1 MDLEVKAMVSVF
13 MDRYSSQI
21 LLGTSGQPKGIR
33 ELSREYD
40 IPVTV
45 CYRRIKKLVEIGL
58 LKEEKIGKR
67 VKYKSKIEDFNAVM
81 DFEENRLRISLLA
94 DGERYDVET
103 PIL

>member
-1 MDLEVKAMVSVF
+1 MSLEVKTMVSIF

-21 LLGTSGQPKGIR
+21 LLGTSTKAKGIR
-33 ELSREYD
+33 ELSREYN

-67 VKYKSKIEDFNAVM
+67 VKYRSKIEDFNALM
-81 DFEENRLRISLLA
+81 DFEENKLRISMVA
-94 DGERYDVET
+94 DGEKYDVET
-103 PIL
+103 TIL

>member
-1 MDLEVKAMVSVF
+1 MVSIF

-21 LLGTSGQPKGIR
+21 LLGTSTKAKGIR
-33 ELSREYD
+33 ELSREYN

-67 VKYKSKIEDFNAVM
+67 VKYRSKIEDFNALM
-81 DFEENRLRISLLA
+81 DFEENKLRISMVA
-94 DGERYDVET
+94 DGEKYDVET
-103 PIL
+103 TIL

>member
-1 MDLEVKAMVSVF
+1 MVSIF

-21 LLGTSGQPKGIR
+21 LLGTSAKAKGIR
-33 ELSREYD
+33 ELSREYN

-67 VKYKSKIEDFNAVM
+67 VKYRSKIEDFNALM
-81 DFEENRLRISLLA
+81 DFEENKLRISMVT
-94 DGERYDVET
+94 DGEKYDVET
-103 PIL
+103 TIL